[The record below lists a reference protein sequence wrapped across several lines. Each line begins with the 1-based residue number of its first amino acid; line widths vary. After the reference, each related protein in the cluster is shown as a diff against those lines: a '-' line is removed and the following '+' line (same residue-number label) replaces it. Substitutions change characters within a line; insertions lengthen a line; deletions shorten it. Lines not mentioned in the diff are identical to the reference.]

1 MIVKDPEMGA
11 IMLDYLGGPF
21 VTTMTRCR
29 SQKVGHKSRDGKRR
43 TNVTMEGWSDVATNQ
58 EILTASRN
66 GKRQAMEF
74 PLESSEGASSDT
86 TLILF
91 PYDSF

>member
-1 MIVKDPEMGA
+1 
-11 IMLDYLGGPF
+11 
-21 VTTMTRCR
+21 
-29 SQKVGHKSRDGKRR
+29 
-43 TNVTMEGWSDVATNQ
+43 MEGWSDVATNR

-74 PLESSEGASSDT
+74 PLESSEGASSDQ